1 MFNDCTNLTTA
12 PELPATTLAKCCY
25 SYMFWNCKKL
35 DNITMLA
42 TDISAPTCLDEWVG
56 GVASTGTFTK
66 AASLEQGTESG
77 QIPTGIYGIPEGWTV
92 KNYGE

>member
-1 MFNDCTNLTTA
+1 MFIDCTNLTTA
-12 PELPATTLAKCCY
+12 PELPATTLAEFCY
-25 SYMFWNCKKL
+25 GTMFRDCEKL
-35 DNITMLA
+35 DHITMLA
-42 TDISAPTCLDEWVG
+42 TDISAPYCLDGWVI

-77 QIPTGIYGIPEGWTV
+77 QIPTGISGIPEGWTV

>member
-1 MFNDCTNLTTA
+1 MFYESDGLTTA
-12 PELPATTLAKCCY
+12 PILPATTLVKRCY
-25 SYMFWNCKKL
+25 SYMFNDCKKL

-42 TDISAPTCLDEWVG
+42 TDISAPNCLNVWVS

>member
-1 MFNDCTNLTTA
+1 
-12 PELPATTLAKCCY
+12 
-25 SYMFWNCKKL
+25 
-35 DNITMLA
+35 MLA
-42 TDISAPTCLDEWVG
+42 TDISADRCLSGWVD

-77 QIPTGIYGIPEGWTV
+77 QIPTSKSGIPSGWTV

>member
-1 MFNDCTNLTTA
+1 MFYESDGLTTA
-12 PELPATTLAKCCY
+12 PILPATTLAEGCY
-25 SYMFWNCKKL
+25 SNMFWNCKKL

-42 TDISAPTCLDEWVG
+42 TDISAPDCLNQWVG
-56 GVASTGTFTK
+56 GVASTGTFIK

>member
-1 MFNDCTNLTTA
+1 MFYESDGLTTA
-12 PELPATTLAKCCY
+12 PILPATTLVKRCY
-25 SYMFWNCKKL
+25 SYMFNDCKKL

-42 TDISAPTCLDEWVG
+42 TDISAPNCLNVWVS

-66 AASLEQGTESG
+66 AAAMTSLT
-77 QIPTGIYGIPEGWTV
+77 TGVSGIPEGWTV